1 VRARLTRLLPLQ
13 FASQVDATAF
23 LIDAGPHML
32 LPHTVALDDDQV
44 DVFGHSLS
52 FLGLAIRLVEQTMRN
67 KCVSGVVKAAARATR
82 AEAAARCVLRRR

>member
-1 VRARLTRLLPLQ
+1 M
-13 FASQVDATAF
+13 DATAF

-32 LPHTVALDDDQV
+32 LPHTVALEDDQV

-67 KCVSGVVKAAARATR
+67 KCVAVGHKAAARAAR
-82 AEAAARCVLRRR
+82 AQPAAQRALRRR